1 MKLNASIPAVLALTA
16 ALALP
21 SLATAA
27 PNPQATSTTA
37 QPVATLQV
45 GGGVIMVSNQG
56 SPFASGQSNDALYSG
71 TRLMV
76 SQNSSATVVY
86 TDGCQQTY
94 DKPGVYTISATCAPG
109 AVAQIKPPTTGT
121 LTSPRPIGVWVAA
134 AAVTGVGVAAIT
146 SESRK
151 HCPPVS
157 H

>member
-1 MKLNASIPAVLALTA
+1 MKLNKCIPATLALVISF
-16 ALALP
+16 ALP

-27 PNPQATSTTA
+27 PTPQAGDT

-71 TRLMV
+71 ERLMV

-86 TDGCQQTY
+86 NDGCQQTY
-94 DKPGVYTISATCAPG
+94 SHPGVYTISATCLAG
-109 AVAQIKPPTTGT
+109 AQTGIKPPNTGT
-121 LTSPRPIGVWVAA
+121 LASPRPIGVWVAA
-134 AAVTGVGVAAIT
+134 ALVTGAGVAAIAG
-146 SESRK
+146 ESRT

>member
-1 MKLNASIPAVLALTA
+1 MKLNKSIPAALALAA

-27 PNPQATSTTA
+27 PQATGDA

-56 SPFASGQSNDALYSG
+56 SPFASGQSNDPLYSG
-71 TRLMV
+71 ARLMV
-76 SQNSSATVVY
+76 SKNSSATVVY
-86 TDGCQQTY
+86 SDGCQQTY
-94 DKPGVYTISATCAPG
+94 SNPGVYTVSATCLAG
-109 AVAQIKPPTTGT
+109 AVTNIKPPNTGT
-121 LTSPRPIGVWVAA
+121 LTAPSRPIGVFVAA
-134 AAVTGVGVAAIT
+134 AAITGVGVAAIAG
-146 SESRK
+146 ESRK